1 MDHTELD
8 NISLIILVDNIATAS
23 VINKGVCIFDKK
35 VDEAIKLLR
44 KRAAKRGIILKAI
57 YIPGGKQ
64 PADEPSRGD
73 PICQA
78 KCSVALLYALERL
91 GSKFE
96 SLYFESHLYKKRPR
110 E

>member
-23 VINKGVCIFDKK
+23 VINKGVCIFDKE

-57 YIPGGKQ
+57 YIPGENNQQTNLQEGTQ
-64 PADEPSRGD
+64 
-73 PICQA
+73 
-78 KCSVALLYALERL
+78 SVRQSAL
-91 GSKFE
+91 
-96 SLYFESHLYKKRPR
+96 
-110 E
+110 